1 MKMKS
6 LQTKRHFVDGK
17 IIIGIDPS
25 KKKHQAVVLD
35 PKGIPMGNSFAF
47 KNTFE
52 GFHDELWKRLDS
64 LIKKPSP
71 EKIIFAIEGSI
82 NFWQKLSYF
91 LAHRGFTVLLV
102 SPMTTKYER
111 RRISRNF
118 SRTDPRDALLV
129 ANAARQ
135 GYFHFY
141 RQFPPETE
149 AMHRLAITYDKL
161 KKQLVTAKQRL
172 LSQTDLIFPE
182 FVDVMDLDTDSARY
196 LLSLAMTPHDFQTK
210 ISLNEASKMSTF
222 SRQHYGHQS
231 VIDLKKYAEKS
242 IGLPLEG
249 EAYVAERLT
258 MNLWIQQILVLR
270 IQINLVLDEMVR
282 LSKQTPWFEIL
293 TSIKGISDISA
304 SRFIAEN
311 RNLAELPHF
320 KKIQAFAGMSL
331 KINDSGEYSG
341 NRHITHIG
349 NHRLRAV
356 LYKMTE
362 ETKNH
367 VPEVRIRFLKRQM
380 KHNWY
385 TENVV
390 ACSSNL
396 LKLITALIKENHPYQ
411 ENPEKIKE
419 LKKLEKKYEKHLL
432 DKHAA

>member
-25 KKKHQAVVLD
+25 KKKFQAVVLD
-35 PKGIPMGNSFAF
+35 PKGIPAGNTFSF
-47 KNTFE
+47 KNTYE
-52 GFHDELWKRLDS
+52 GYHIELWQKLDS
-64 LIKKPSP
+64 IIKKQPT
-71 EKIIFAIEGSI
+71 EKVVFAIEASI
-82 NFWQKLSYF
+82 NFWQKLCFF
-91 LAHRGFTVLLV
+91 LSKRGYSVLMI
-102 SPMTTKYER
+102 SPMTTKHER

-135 GYFHFY
+135 GYYHFY
-141 RQFPPETE
+141 RVFSPQTE
-149 AMHRLAITYDKL
+149 ALHRLSITYDKL

-172 LSQTDLIFPE
+172 LAQNDLIFPE
-182 FVDVMDLDTDSARY
+182 FMDVMDLDTDSARY
-196 LLSLAMTPHDFQTK
+196 LLSMAMTPDDFK
-210 ISLNEASKMSTF
+210 NRIHFKEASKMATL
-222 SRQHYGHQS
+222 SRQHFNHQT
-231 VIDLKKYAEKS
+231 VLDLKKTAEKS

-249 EAYVAERLT
+249 AAHVAERLT
-258 MNLWIQQILVLR
+258 MNLWIQQILVMR
-270 IQINLVLDEMVR
+270 TQMNLVLDEMVR

-311 RNLAELPHF
+311 RNLSELPHF

-331 KINDSGEYSG
+331 KIDDSGEYSG

-380 KHNWY
+380 KHKWY
-385 TENVV
+385 KENVV

-396 LKLITALIKENHPYQ
+396 LKLISALIKENHPYQ
-411 ENPEKIKE
+411 EKLERIKE
-419 LKKLEKKYEKHLL
+419 LKKLEKKYEQHLL

>member
-35 PKGIPMGNSFAF
+35 PKGIPLGNSFAF
-47 KNTFE
+47 KNSYE
-52 GFHDELWKRLDS
+52 GFHEELWKKLNS
-64 LIKKPSP
+64 IIKKHSSD
-71 EKIIFAIEGSI
+71 KVVFAIECSI
-82 NFWQKLSYF
+82 NFWQKLSFF
-91 LAHRGFTVLLV
+91 LSHKGFTVLLV

-111 RRISRNF
+111 KRISRNF

-135 GYFHFY
+135 GYYHFY
-141 RQFPPETE
+141 REFPPETE
-149 AMHRLAITYDKL
+149 ALHRLAITYDKL

-172 LSQTDLIFPE
+172 LSQINLIFPE
-182 FVDVMDLDTDSARY
+182 FMNVMDIDTDSARY
-196 LLSLAMTPHDFQTK
+196 LLSMAMTPQDFKTK
-210 ISLNEASKMSTF
+210 INLNEASKMATF
-222 SRQHYGHQS
+222 SRQHYGHQT
-231 VIDLKKYAEKS
+231 VFDLRKSAEKS
-242 IGLPLEG
+242 IGLPLVG
-249 EAYVAERLT
+249 PAYVAERLT
-258 MNLWIQQILVLR
+258 MNLWLQQIFVLK
-270 IQINLVLDEMVR
+270 IQMNLVLDEMVR

-293 TSIKGISDISA
+293 TSIKGISVISA

-311 RNLAELPHF
+311 KNLAEFPHF
-320 KKIQAFAGMSL
+320 KKIQAFAGTSL
-331 KINDSGEYSG
+331 RISESGEYSG

-380 KHNWY
+380 KHRWY

-396 LKLITALIKENHPYQ
+396 LKLITALIKENHQYQ
-411 ENPEKIKE
+411 ENPERIKE
-419 LKKLEKKYEKHLL
+419 LKKLEKKYEQQLL
-432 DKHAA
+432 EKHAA